1 MRPDGDTTLVAAIAG
16 TFALVTVLRFISDN
30 EGDAIAVLYVI
41 PIGLT
46 AIRYGM
52 RWGFLAA
59 GLAFLVFV
67 AWAAA
72 EDPDIGAVG
81 YLTRACAFAVAA
93 GGLSW
98 AAQRL
103 WRAERRARGRE
114 LHDTIVQQLAIA
126 RYSAEAGQTAES
138 VRAVDQ
144 ALEAVQEMVSA
155 DLR

>member
-1 MRPDGDTTLVAAIAG
+1 MRPNGDTTLLAAVVGSFLA
-16 TFALVTVLRFISDN
+16 VTVLRFVSDS
-30 EGDAIAVLYVI
+30 EADAIAVLYVI

-52 RWGFLAA
+52 AAGFAAA
-59 GLAFLVFV
+59 GLAFALFG
-67 AWAAA
+67 AWSAA
-72 EDPDIGAVG
+72 EEPDIGVVG

-114 LHDTIVQQLAIA
+114 LHDTIVQRLAVA
-126 RYSAEAGQTAES
+126 RYSAEAGQVDEC
-138 VRAVDQ
+138 VRAVDE
-144 ALEAVQEMVSA
+144 ALEGVQRMVSA
-155 DLR
+155 DID